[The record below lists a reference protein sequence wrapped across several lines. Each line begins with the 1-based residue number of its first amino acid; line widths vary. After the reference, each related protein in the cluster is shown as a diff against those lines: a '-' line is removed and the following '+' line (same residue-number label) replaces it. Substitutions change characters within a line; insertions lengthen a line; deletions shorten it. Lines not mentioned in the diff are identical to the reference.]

1 MKEWIFRRG
10 TRQVRNMNP
19 ETWVEVSMAG
29 HGTKGMAH
37 FLGGASGRRVGF
49 LVILAAVALLGVG
62 LSPARAGFTSWTSRS
77 AFDQALGITGS
88 DTVNWGNE
96 LGQNNLNV
104 RNPFSFTYGSSIQ
117 GEGQTSSSASFPFAT
132 QIQGARGSGATWP
145 GNFNPGDSVLWKRG
159 RSSGFGVGAG
169 AGALFTI
176 TPPCGIP
183 TRPMPDR

>member
-132 QIQGARGSGATWP
+132 QIQGARGSGAYLARELQPWRLRLVEAGGEFT
-145 GNFNPGDSVLWKRG
+145 GQHRKRRD
-159 RSSGFGVGAG
+159 RSYFH
-169 AGALFTI
+169 
-176 TPPCGIP
+176 P
-183 TRPMPDR
+183 